1 MAFFLARAIQ
11 GGSSWVRPGE
21 GTPRW
26 AAGIGLEPADC
37 AGVVLDDENGGEV
50 SVMLPVGR
58 DGAGLEVDVGLLQE
72 GGLWATGTGVGGDR
86 DR

>member
-11 GGSSWVRPGE
+11 GGSSWLRAGE

-26 AAGIGLEPADC
+26 AAGVGLEPADC
-37 AGVVLDDENGGEV
+37 AGVVLDEKGGDV

-58 DGAGLEVDVGLLQE
+58 EGAGLEVDSGLMQE
-72 GGLWATGTGVGGDR
+72 GGLWPTGTGVGGDR